1 VNKLS
6 VKEIVQKVNE
16 GRIDN
21 QVIVARKLLLREI
34 ALYIE
39 DKEAYIRLK
48 ANTTWAKVLSSQAQ
62 VKAKTYEVL
71 LKS

>member
-6 VKEIVQKVNE
+6 IKEIVQKVNK

-21 QVIVARKLLLREI
+21 QVIVVRKLLLREI

-39 DKEAYIRLK
+39 DTKAYTRLK
-48 ANTTWAKVLSSQAQ
+48 ENTTWAKALS
-62 VKAKTYEVL
+62 L
-71 LKS
+71 